1 MGKYIDF
8 TDAPAFG
15 SAIRVARK
23 QHGLT
28 LAECA
33 AANGVSIRFLSELE
47 RGKPGASLGLAL
59 RIARSVGVKVQGEV
73 TE

>member
-1 MGKYIDF
+1 MGKFIDF
-8 TDAPAFG
+8 ADAAAFG

-47 RGKPGASLGLAL
+47 RGKSGASLGLAL
-59 RIARSVGVKVQGEV
+59 RIARSVGVRVQGEM